1 MLYHQIHHEKPI
13 YGGYESRV
21 SYDAMRSTQT
31 YFLNMFHILGSRDD
45 VIKQDLATHGLSLF
59 EHFDVKYVIIHK
71 KLPNYG
77 DVLWNTFNN
86 KFLPEIEQTML
97 EILGEDIPAY
107 EDEWIVIYKIPKHTS
122 SEPFLLLGSGWNIF
136 EDRHDARTTMK
147 NAEILI
153 INPTNHDISITLNL
167 VLGSITDENTMT
179 VSINNNNP
187 SVHNIPHE
195 LTTKQIDNVVL
206 RPGTNVVTL
215 DADEF
220 ITIKGAEV
228 SFKVESISI
237 TE

>member
-1 MLYHQIHHEKPI
+1 
-13 YGGYESRV
+13 
-21 SYDAMRSTQT
+21 
-31 YFLNMFHILGSRDD
+31 
-45 VIKQDLATHGLSLF
+45 
-59 EHFDVKYVIIHK
+59 
-71 KLPNYG
+71 
-77 DVLWNTFNN
+77 
-86 KFLPEIEQTML
+86 
-97 EILGEDIPAY
+97 
-107 EDEWIVIYKIPKHTS
+107 
-122 SEPFLLLGSGWNIF
+122 
-136 EDRHDARTTMK
+136 MK

-187 SVHNIPHE
+187 SVHNIPRE

-206 RPGTNVVTL
+206 RPGTNVVAL

-220 ITIKGAEV
+220 IIIKGTEV